1 MTEAFAIAPPESPLF
16 PQPIQAHA
24 AFEWL
29 RSEQI
34 ESLNL
39 VIEEYRHR
47 ATGAM
52 HYHMR
57 SENPENVFLVAFRT
71 VPMNSTGVAHIL
83 EHTALCGSEKFPVRD
98 PFFMMIR
105 RSLHTFMN
113 AFTSSDWTAYPFA
126 SKNTKDFNNLLTVYL
141 DATFFAQLHELD
153 FAQEGHRLE
162 FADPE
167 NPESDLI
174 YKGVVFNEMKG
185 ALSSTNSVL
194 WHTMCKYMFPTT
206 TYHHNSGGDPQYIP
220 DLSYAQL
227 KDFYR
232 THYHPS
238 NAVFMTYGTIP
249 AFAHHQKMEE
259 LALRKFQKLD
269 TRIDVANEKRY
280 LAPLR
285 VEESYASEES
295 DPNKTHVV
303 VGWLLGQSTNL
314 DDLFKAQLLSSVLLD
329 NSACP
334 LLKALETS
342 PLGSAPSPLC
352 GLEDSNREMSFM
364 AGLEG
369 CAEGAA
375 TEVEALIL
383 ATLAEIARDGIPT
396 DQVEA
401 ALHQLELHQREISG
415 DSHPFGLQLI
425 LSSLS
430 TAVHRGDPISLL
442 NIDPVLARLR
452 EDIKNPRFIPDL
464 IEELLLGNQHRV
476 TLSLK
481 PDPELDNRKAAA
493 ETQQLARIK
502 QAMTADEI
510 RGVIAQSKELVKR
523 QARKDDPEI
532 LPKVTLA
539 DVPPRIFEP
548 RRKDLHLQYSPIPV
562 AYYAQGTNGLCYQ
575 QMVLDLPAL
584 SDELLNIL
592 PLYTSC
598 LTEIGVGARDYAEV
612 QTWQARTSGGLSCFS
627 SIRSKLH
634 DVQKTYATISFSS
647 KSLAANH
654 SAMTQLLQETFEHVR
669 FDETKRLEELI
680 EQMCA
685 RKENSI
691 TGNGHSLA
699 MTLAS
704 SRMSPTAQLAHRFG
718 GLAGIQYLREL
729 REQLSL
735 PATSRR
741 LMEQFQELH
750 NLARQCNKRFLLIA
764 EEPQQ
769 QKVLADLEQH
779 WGSIGDASPGAKFT
793 LPAIRQQIRQA
804 WTTTTQVNFCAK
816 AYATVASGHEDNAVL
831 HVLAGFLRNGF
842 LHRVIREQ
850 GGAYG
855 AGASQDGD
863 SASFRFF
870 SYRDPR
876 LDETLDDFDSS
887 LDWIMNGSHEP
898 HQLEEAILGVI
909 ANMDKPSSPAGEAK
923 QAFYNYLFDRSL
935 ESRMRFRE
943 RVLATT
949 LQDLRDITQ
958 RYFTPDRASIG
969 IISNKENLEEAKA
982 TQLEVVNL

>member
-1 MTEAFAIAPPESPLF
+1 MTEAFAIALPEEQQNL
-16 PQPIQAHA
+16 QPNRFHA

-52 HYHMR
+52 HYHMQ

-126 SKNTKDFNNLLTVYL
+126 SKNHKDFNNLLTVYL

-206 TYHHNSGGDPQYIP
+206 TYHYNSGGDPQIIP
-220 DLSYAQL
+220 ELSYTQL
-227 KDFYR
+227 RDFYQ

-238 NAVFMTYGTIP
+238 NAVFMTFGTIP
-249 AFAHHQKMEE
+249 AFEHQQRMED
-259 LALRKFQKLD
+259 LALHKFQKLD
-269 TRIDVANEKRY
+269 MHIAVANEKRY

-303 VGWLLGQSTNL
+303 VGWLLGHSINL
-314 DDLFKAQLLSSVLLD
+314 DDLFKAQLLTSVLLD

-334 LLKALETS
+334 LLKVLETTS
-342 PLGSAPSPLC
+342 LGSAPSPLC

-369 CAEGAA
+369 CAAGSAVQ
-375 TEVEALIL
+375 VETLIL
-383 ATLAEIARDGIPT
+383 DTLRDIVKDGIPL

-401 ALHQLELHQREISG
+401 ALHQLELQQREISG

-464 IEELLLGNQHRV
+464 IEELILNNQHRV
-476 TLSLK
+476 TLSLN
-481 PDPELDNRKAAA
+481 PDPELATRKAEA
-493 ETQQLARIK
+493 EAQQLARIK
-502 QAMTADEI
+502 QTMTAEEI
-510 RGVIAQSKELVKR
+510 RNVIARSRELVKR

-539 DVPPRIFEP
+539 DVPPQIFEP
-548 RRKDLHLQYSPIPV
+548 GRRDLHLKSNVPV
-562 AYYAQGTNGLCYQ
+562 AFYAQGTNGICYQ

-584 SDELLNIL
+584 TDELLNIL

-598 LTEIGVGARDYAEV
+598 LTELGVGSRDYAEV
-612 QTWQARTSGGLSCFS
+612 QTWQARTTGGLNCFS
-627 SIRSKLH
+627 SIRSQLH
-634 DVQKTYATISFSS
+634 DVQNTHATISFSA
-647 KSLAANH
+647 KALAANH
-654 SAMTQLLQETFEHVR
+654 SALTQLLQETFEQVR
-669 FDETKRLEELI
+669 FDETRRLEELI

-704 SRMSPTAQLAHRFG
+704 SKMSPTAQLAHRFG
-718 GLAGIQYLREL
+718 GLAGIRYLKAL
-729 REQLSL
+729 RDQLAL
-735 PATSRR
+735 PETSRN
-741 LMEQFQELH
+741 LMDQFQELH
-750 NLARQCNKRFLLIA
+750 DLVRQSSKRFLLIA

-769 QKVLADLEQH
+769 QSVLADLEKY
-779 WGSIGDASPGAKFT
+779 WGSASAPKAGAKFT
-793 LPAIRQQIRQA
+793 LPKVRAQTRQA
-804 WTTTTQVNFCAK
+804 WTTSTQVNFCAK
-816 AYATVASGHEDNAVL
+816 AYATAPSGDEDNAVL

-876 LDETLDDFDSS
+876 LDGTLDDFDRS
-887 LDWIMNGSHEP
+887 LDWVMSGPHEA
-898 HQLEEAILGVI
+898 HHLEEAILGVI
-909 ANMDKPSSPAGEAK
+909 ATMDKPSSPAGEAK

-935 ESRMRFRE
+935 ESRMQFRQ
-943 RVLATT
+943 RVLATS
-949 LQDLRDITQ
+949 LEDLRNITQ

-969 IISNKENLEEAKA
+969 IISSKENIAEAR
-982 TQLEVVNL
+982 TNQLEIINL

>member
-1 MTEAFAIAPPESPLF
+1 MTEALAIALPEAQLR
-16 PQPIQAHA
+16 PQPNPMHA

-126 SKNTKDFNNLLTVYL
+126 SKNRKDFNNLLAVYL
-141 DATFFAQLHELD
+141 DATFFARLHELD

-162 FADPE
+162 FAEPE

-206 TYHHNSGGDPQYIP
+206 TYHHNSGGDPQNIP
-220 DLSYAQL
+220 DLSYMQL
-227 KDFYR
+227 KDFYQ

-238 NAVFMTYGTIP
+238 NAVFMTFGTIP
-249 AFAHHQKMEE
+249 AFEHQQKMED
-259 LALRKFQKLD
+259 LALYKFQKLD
-269 TRIDVANEKRY
+269 THIEVANEKRY

-285 VEESYASEES
+285 VEESYASEAS

-303 VGWLLGQSTNL
+303 VGWLLGHSTSL

-334 LLKALETS
+334 LLKVLETTS
-342 PLGSAPSPLC
+342 LGSAPSPLC

-369 CAEGAA
+369 CEEGSAA
-375 TEVEALIL
+375 KVEALIL
-383 ATLAEIARDGIPT
+383 DTLRDIVRDGIPT

-452 EDIKNPRFIPDL
+452 DDIKNPRFIPDL
-464 IEELLLGNQHRV
+464 IEELLLSNRHRV
-476 TLSLK
+476 TLSLN
-481 PDPELDNRKAAA
+481 PDPELANRKAAA
-493 ETQQLARIK
+493 EEQQLARIK
-502 QAMTADEI
+502 QAMSADEI
-510 RGVIAQSKELVKR
+510 RSVIAQSKELIKR

-539 DVPPRIFEP
+539 DVPPQIFEP
-548 RRKDLHLQYSPIPV
+548 GRKDLHLNPSTIPV
-562 AYYAQGTNGLCYQ
+562 AYYAQGTNGICYQ

-584 SDELLNIL
+584 TDELLNIL

-598 LTEIGVGARDYAEV
+598 LTELGVGARDYADV

-634 DVQKTYATISFSS
+634 DVQNTYATISFSS

-654 SAMTQLLQETFEHVR
+654 TALTQLLQETYEQVR

-718 GLAGIQYLREL
+718 GLAGIQYLRSL
-729 REQLSL
+729 REQLTQ
-735 PATSRR
+735 PETSKR
-741 LMEQFQELH
+741 LMGQFQELH
-750 NLARQCNKRFLLIA
+750 NLVRQSNKRFLLIA
-764 EEPQQ
+764 EEPQRQ
-769 QKVLADLEQH
+769 SVVADLEKH
-779 WGSIGDASPGAKFT
+779 WGSASNSKSGAKFT
-793 LPAIRQQIRQA
+793 LPAIREQIRQA
-804 WTTTTQVNFCAK
+804 WTTSTQVNFCAK

-855 AGASQDGD
+855 AGTSQDGD

-876 LDETLDDFDSS
+876 LDATLDDFDRS
-887 LDWIMNGSHEP
+887 LDWVMSGSHEA
-898 HQLEEAILGVI
+898 HHLEEAILGVI
-909 ANMDKPSSPAGEAK
+909 ATMDKPSSPAGEAK
-923 QAFYNYLFDRSL
+923 QAFYNYLFERSL

-949 LQDLRDITQ
+949 LEDLRVITQ

-969 IISNKENLEEAKA
+969 IISSKENLAEAKA
-982 TQLEVVNL
+982 NHFEIINL

>member
-1 MTEAFAIAPPESPLF
+1 MTEAFATAPAQTEPYL
-16 PQPIQAHA
+16 QPSHTHA

-34 ESLNL
+34 PSLNV

-52 HYHMR
+52 HYHLQ
-57 SENPENVFLVAFRT
+57 SENQENVFLVAFRT

-105 RSLHTFMN
+105 RSLNTFMN

-126 SKNTKDFNNLLTVYL
+126 SKNLKDFNNLLTVYL
-141 DATFFAQLHELD
+141 DATFFARLHELD

-162 FADPE
+162 FAEPE
-167 NPESDLI
+167 NPESDLT

-185 ALSSTNSVL
+185 AMSSTNSVL

-206 TYHHNSGGDPQYIP
+206 TYHFNSGGEPEHIP

-227 KDFYR
+227 KDFYQ

-238 NAVFMTYGTIP
+238 NAVFMTFGTIS
-249 AFAHHQKMEE
+249 AFEHQQKIEA
-259 LALRKFQKLD
+259 LALHKFQKLD
-269 TRIDVANEKRY
+269 VHIAVTDEKRY
-280 LAPLR
+280 LAPIR
-285 VEESYASEES
+285 VEEAYAAEEGG
-295 DPNKTHVV
+295 PNKTHIVM
-303 VGWLLGQSTNL
+303 GWLLGRSTDL
-314 DDLFKAQLLSSVLLD
+314 DDLFKAQLVSSVLLD

-334 LLKALETS
+334 LLKVLETS
-342 PLGSAPSPLC
+342 SLGSAPSPLC

-369 CAEGAA
+369 CAGGSAS
-375 TEVEALIL
+375 EVEALIL
-383 ATLAEIARDGIPT
+383 NTLKEIVRDGIPLE
-396 DQVEA
+396 QVEA

-415 DSHPFGLQLI
+415 DSYPFGLQLI

-430 TAVHRGDPISLL
+430 TAVHRGDPITLL

-452 EDIKNPRFIPDL
+452 EEIKDPRFIPGL
-464 IEELLLGNQHRV
+464 IEELILNNQHRV
-476 TLSLK
+476 TLSLN
-481 PDPELDNRKAAA
+481 PDPDLANRKAVA
-493 ETQQLARIK
+493 EARQLANLK
-502 QAMTADEI
+502 QAMSKDDI
-510 RGVIAQSKELVKR
+510 KNIIAQSNALVKR
-523 QARKDDPEI
+523 QARKDDPEM

-539 DVPPRIFEP
+539 DVPALILEP
-548 RRKDLHLQYSPIPV
+548 ERRDLQLKSSPSPV
-562 AYYAQGTNGLCYQ
+562 AFYGQGTNGICYQ
-575 QMVLDLPAL
+575 QMVMDLPAL
-584 SDELLNIL
+584 NTELLNIL

-598 LTEIGVGARDYAEV
+598 LTELGVGTRDYAEV
-612 QTWQARTSGGLSCFS
+612 QTWQARTTGGLSCFS
-627 SIRSKLH
+627 SIRSMLH
-634 DVQKTYATISFSS
+634 DVQDTHAVISFSA
-647 KSLAANH
+647 KALAANH
-654 SAMTQLLQETFEHVR
+654 RALTELLQQSFFEVR
-669 FDETKRLEELI
+669 FDEPKRLAELI

-704 SRMSPTAQLAHRFG
+704 SQMSPTAQLAHRFG
-718 GLAGIQYLREL
+718 GLEGIQHLKALRD
-729 REQLSL
+729 QLSN
-735 PATSRR
+735 PATSLQLLDKFR
-741 LMEQFQELH
+741 ELH
-750 NLARQCNKRFLLIA
+750 DMVRLSHKRFLLIA
-764 EEPQQ
+764 EEQQ
-769 QKVLADLEQH
+769 QQDVLADIEH
-779 WGSIGDASPGAKFT
+779 YWGTSPGT
-793 LPAIRQQIRQA
+793 ESTSRLVLPAIRAKTRQA

-816 AYATVASGHEDNAVL
+816 AYETAASGHEDNAVL

-855 AGASQDGD
+855 GGANQDGN

-876 LDETLDDFDSS
+876 LDATLDDFDRA
-887 LDWIMNGSHEP
+887 LDWVMSGNHEE
-898 HQLEEAILGVI
+898 HHLEEAILGVI
-909 ANMDKPSSPAGEAK
+909 ATMDKPSSPAGEAK
-923 QAFYNYLFDRSL
+923 QAFYNHLFERSL
-935 ESRMRFRE
+935 ESRMQFRR

-949 LQDLRDITQ
+949 LEDLRTVTA
-958 RYFTPDRASIG
+958 RYFAPDRASIG
-969 IISNKENLEEAKA
+969 IISNRENIADSRIKD
-982 TQLEVVNL
+982 LEVVNF